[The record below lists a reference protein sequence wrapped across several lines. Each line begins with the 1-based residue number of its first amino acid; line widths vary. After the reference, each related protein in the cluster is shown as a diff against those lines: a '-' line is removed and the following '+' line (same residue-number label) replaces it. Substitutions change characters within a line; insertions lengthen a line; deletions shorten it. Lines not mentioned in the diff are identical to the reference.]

1 MLDFSTMIYRIPALL
16 FAITIHEY
24 AHALCA
30 DSMGDSTPRRMGR
43 LTFNPMAHLDII
55 GALLLVIVGFGWAK
69 PVAINQN
76 NFRNRKEGV
85 IKVSLAG
92 PASNLFACFLAAFMA
107 AFLNKFGMMGEGMYK
122 FLLWMQ
128 LYNVWFAFF
137 NLLPIPP
144 LDGSKLVSEML
155 PPYQAWKF
163 ENFVGQYGMYILF
176 ALVLTGAMGW
186 ILNPLARM
194 YLLLVNS
201 IIGIV
206 F

>member
-1 MLDFSTMIYRIPALL
+1 M
-16 FAITIHEY
+16 
-24 AHALCA
+24 
-30 DSMGDSTPRRMGR
+30 MGD
-43 LTFNPMAHLDII
+43 
-55 GALLLVIVGFGWAK
+55 
-69 PVAINQN
+69 
-76 NFRNRKEGV
+76 
-85 IKVSLAG
+85 
-92 PASNLFACFLAAFMA
+92 
-107 AFLNKFGMMGEGMYK
+107 GMYK

-176 ALVLTGAMGW
+176 GLVLTGAMGW

>member
-1 MLDFSTMIYRIPALL
+1 
-16 FAITIHEY
+16 
-24 AHALCA
+24 
-30 DSMGDSTPRRMGR
+30 MGDPTPRHMGR
-43 LTFNPMAHLDII
+43 LTFNPMAHLDLM
-55 GALLLVIVGFGWAK
+55 GAFLLVLVGFGWAK

-76 NFRNRKEGV
+76 NFRNRKEGI

-92 PASNLFACFLAAFMA
+92 PAANLFACFLAAFMA
-107 AFLNKFGMMGEGMYK
+107 ALLNKFGMMGDGMYK

-176 ALVLTGAMGW
+176 GLVLTGAMGW

-194 YLLLVNS
+194 YLFLVNS
-201 IIGIV
+201 ILGIV

>member
-1 MLDFSTMIYRIPALL
+1 METIAFIVALL
-16 FAITIHEY
+16 MALVLHEIAHGLVAYWNGDITAKY
-24 AHALCA
+24 Y
-30 DSMGDSTPRRMGR
+30 GR
-43 LTFNPMAHLDII
+43 LSLNPAKHFDII
-55 GALLLVIVGFGWAK
+55 GLIMMLFVGFGWAK

-107 AFLNKFGMMGEGMYK
+107 ALLNKFGMMGDGMYK

-176 ALVLTGAMGW
+176 GLVLTGAMGW

-194 YLLLVNS
+194 YLFLVNS
-201 IIGIV
+201 ILGIV